1 MNNKFSTV
9 IYTLTFASFGASVI
23 ATKFFSD
30 YSNSLATSL
39 TIGTVALGITSV
51 VTVFGELRKAEACAA
66 DRDMDARFDQIWRE
80 LRDQRREIEDRI
92 DGCERQCHNRMDNE
106 VEAIHT
112 RFDNEFLMSNA
123 GIDDARFCGAS
134 VSGSKNYKKKA

>member
-23 ATKFFSD
+23 ATKFSD

-39 TIGTVALGITSV
+39 TIGTVALGIASV

-80 LRDQRREIEDRI
+80 LRDHRREIEDRI
-92 DGCERQCHNRMDNE
+92 DGCERQCHERLDDE
-106 VEAIHT
+106 VSAIHT
-112 RFDNEFLMSNA
+112 RFDNHELHL
-123 GIDDARFCGAS
+123 
-134 VSGSKNYKKKA
+134 KA